1 MPKLKQDIFAVPD
14 GEIHPKLFRAGE
26 EVTGRVA
33 AAAAEQGKIEQ
44 QPPVAVNDTPRKRGR
59 PPKNKALTA
68 PENK

>member
-1 MPKLKQDIFAVPD
+1 MPKLTKDIFAVPD
-14 GEIHPKLFRAGE
+14 GEIHPKLFRSGD
-26 EVTGRVA
+26 EVTGQVA

-44 QPPVAVNDTPRKRGR
+44 QPLIAANDTPRKRGR